1 MITAVGYEEPTLR
14 TFGYISDPTVAFSDR
29 DLSDLLLSARRFN
42 ARHDVTGKLVVL
54 EDETG
59 ITRFAQV
66 IEGPAESITV
76 VTARIKSDP
85 RHGSLQVVVQG
96 DIEGRRFAGWDMAI
110 ARVESEVFEPE
121 AEVLFG

>member
-1 MITAVGYEEPTLR
+1 MITAVGYEDPTLR
-14 TFGYISDPTVAFSDR
+14 TFGYISDPSAEFSDR

-54 EDETG
+54 EEATG
-59 ITRFAQV
+59 IVRFAQV
-66 IEGPAESITV
+66 IEGPAESIAV

-85 RHGSLQVVVQG
+85 RHESLQVVLHG

-110 ARVESEVFEPE
+110 ARVEGEVFETE
-121 AEVLFG
+121 AEVLFS

>member
-1 MITAVGYEEPTLR
+1 MISAVGYEEPVLR
-14 TFGYISDPTVAFSDR
+14 TFGYISDPAVAFSDR

-66 IEGPAESITV
+66 IEGPAESIAV

-85 RHGSLQVVVQG
+85 RHGRLQVVVQG
-96 DIEGRRFAGWDMAI
+96 DIDGRRFAGWDMAI
-110 ARVESEVFEPE
+110 ARVERKVFEPE
-121 AEVLFG
+121 AAVLFG